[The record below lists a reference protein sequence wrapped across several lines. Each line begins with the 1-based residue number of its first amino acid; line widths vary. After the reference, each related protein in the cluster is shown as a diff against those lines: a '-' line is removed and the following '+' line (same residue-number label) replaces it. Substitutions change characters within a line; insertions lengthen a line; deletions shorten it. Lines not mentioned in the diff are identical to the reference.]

1 MKIRHVVVASA
12 VLAGLAAPSAHAAPV
27 GPVLYAGHPDAVA
40 GSYIVVLKRSEDLAA
55 TRSAAPGVTFTYRS
69 ALPGFAMRAS
79 AALAGRLAADP
90 RVAYVAQDVRVGL
103 TDRDLAAR
111 DVVTRE
117 VARPEVVARDVAG
130 REAAGRDVV
139 AQDLAVQPDPPS
151 WGLDRIDQ
159 RSLPLDRKY
168 FHPNTASSVRAY
180 IFGTGIR
187 YTHQEFDGAAVPGFD
202 AIGGVT
208 PPGNDCNGHG
218 THMAGTVGGRTTGV
232 AKDVTLVS
240 VRVLNC
246 QGSGTYSQIIAGID
260 WATRDA
266 AASGRKAVALMTLG
280 GGLNQAFNDA
290 ITRSI
295 QADVH
300 YSVVSGASNANA
312 CNYSPGSTP
321 LATTVG
327 ATDAN
332 DAKASFSNYGPCI
345 DVWAPGVG
353 ITSAWGTSDTAYST
367 ISGSTASAHAA
378 GVAALWRHRFPAD
391 SAVAVAEALRAN
403 ATPGVIPDPGAG
415 SPNLLLFMGMIPV

>member
-1 MKIRHVVVASA
+1 
-12 VLAGLAAPSAHAAPV
+12 
-27 GPVLYAGHPDAVA
+27 VLYQGHPDAVA
-40 GSYIVVLKRSEDLAA
+40 GSYIVVLKRHEDLASA
-55 TRSAAPGVTFTYRS
+55 RSAAPGVTFTYRT
-69 ALPGFAMRAS
+69 ALSGFAIRGS
-79 AALAGRLAADP
+79 AAQAGRLAADP
-90 RVAYVAQDVRVGL
+90 RVAYVAQDVRVRL
-103 TDRDLAAR
+103 
-111 DVVTRE
+111 E
-117 VARPEVVARDVAG
+117 PQE
-130 REAAGRDVV
+130 
-139 AQDLAVQPDPPS
+139 LAVQPNPPS

-159 RSLPLDRKY
+159 RSLPLDRNY
-168 FHPNTASSVRAY
+168 TYPNTASSVRAY

-187 YTHQEFDGAAVPGFD
+187 YTHQEFDGAAVPGLD
-202 AIGGVT
+202 TVGGVT

-260 WATRDA
+260 WVTRDA

-280 GGLNQAFNDA
+280 GGLNQPFNDA

-295 QADVH
+295 NADVH
-300 YSVVSGASNANA
+300 YSVVSGSSNANA

-345 DVWAPGVG
+345 DLWAPGVN

-378 GVAALWRHRFPAD
+378 GVAALWRHRFPGD
-391 SAVAVAEALRAN
+391 SAVTVANALRAN
-403 ATPGVIPDPGAG
+403 ATPGVVTNPGAG

>member
-1 MKIRHVVVASA
+1 VKIAPVTVAS
-12 VLAGLAAPSAHAAPV
+12 VLLAGLVATPAHAEGAD
-27 GPVLYAGHPDAVA
+27 VLYADHPQAVA
-40 GSYIVVLKRSEDLAA
+40 GSYIVVLKRHQDLTA
-55 TRSAAPGVTFTYRS
+55 TRAAAPDVTFTYRT
-69 ALPGFAMRAS
+69 ALPGFAMRAG
-79 AALAGRLAADP
+79 AAQARRLAADP

-103 TDRDLAAR
+103 DDPVTSLDL
-111 DVVTRE
+111 
-117 VARPEVVARDVAG
+117 G
-130 REAAGRDVV
+130 
-139 AQDLAVQPDPPS
+139 VQPDPPS

-159 RSLPLDRKY
+159 RSLPLDKRY

-187 YTHQEFDGAAVPGFD
+187 YTHQEFDGAAVPGLD
-202 AIGGVT
+202 VVGGVT

-260 WATRDA
+260 WVTRDA
-266 AASGRKAVALMTLG
+266 AASGRPAVALMTLG
-280 GGLNQAFNDA
+280 GGANQAFNDA

-295 QADVH
+295 NANVH
-300 YSVVSGASNANA
+300 YSVVSGSSNADA
-312 CNYSPGSTP
+312 CAFSPGSTP

-327 ATDAN
+327 ATDAT
-332 DAKASFSNYGPCI
+332 DAKAGFSNYGRCI
-345 DVWAPGVG
+345 DVWAPGVN

-378 GVAALWRHRFPAD
+378 GVAALWRHRFPGD

-403 ATPGVIPDPGAG
+403 ATPGLIADPGAG

>member
-1 MKIRHVVVASA
+1 MGIGRTAVAA
-12 VLAGLAAPSAHAAPV
+12 ALLAGLVAAPAHATPAHATA
-27 GPVLYAGHPDAVA
+27 PVLYQGHPDAVA
-40 GSYIVVLKRSEDLAA
+40 GSYIVVLKRHEDLASA
-55 TRSAAPGVTFTYRS
+55 RSAAPGVTFTYRT
-69 ALPGFAMRAS
+69 ALSGFAIRGS
-79 AALAGRLAADP
+79 AAQAGRLAADP
-90 RVAYVAQDVRVGL
+90 RVAYVAQDVRVRL
-103 TDRDLAAR
+103 
-111 DVVTRE
+111 E
-117 VARPEVVARDVAG
+117 PQE
-130 REAAGRDVV
+130 
-139 AQDLAVQPDPPS
+139 LAVQPNPPS

-159 RSLPLDRKY
+159 RSLPLDRNY
-168 FHPNTASSVRAY
+168 TYPNTASSVRAY

-187 YTHQEFDGAAVPGFD
+187 YTHQEFDGAAVPGLD
-202 AIGGVT
+202 TVGGVT

-260 WATRDA
+260 WVTRDA

-280 GGLNQAFNDA
+280 GGLNQPFNDA

-295 QADVH
+295 NADVH
-300 YSVVSGASNANA
+300 YSVVSGSSNANA

-345 DVWAPGVG
+345 DLWAPGVN

-378 GVAALWRHRFPAD
+378 GVAALWRHRFPGD
-391 SAVAVAEALRAN
+391 SAVTVANALRAN
-403 ATPGVIPDPGAG
+403 ATPGVVTNPGAG

>member
-1 MKIRHVVVASA
+1 MKIGHVTVASA
-12 VLAGLAAPSAHAAPV
+12 LLAGLVAPTAHAAPV
-27 GPVLYAGHPDAVA
+27 RYADHPQAVA
-40 GSYIVVLKRSEDLAA
+40 GSYIVVLKRHEDLAA
-55 TRSAAPGVTFTYRS
+55 TRSAAPHVTFTYGA
-69 ALPGFAMRAS
+69 ALPGFAMRAG
-79 AALAGRLAADP
+79 AAEARRLAADP
-90 RVAYVAQDVRVGL
+90 RVAYVAQDVRVSVQ
-103 TDRDLAAR
+103 
-111 DVVTRE
+111 DVVVRD
-117 VARPEVVARDVAG
+117 VVARDV
-130 REAAGRDVV
+130 V
-139 AQDLAVQPDPPS
+139 VQPDPPS
-151 WGLDRIDQ
+151 WGLDRVDQ

-168 FHPNTASSVRAY
+168 FHPNTAPTVRAY

-202 AIGGVT
+202 AVGGVT

-246 QGSGTYSQIIAGID
+246 QGSGTYAQIIAGID
-260 WATRDA
+260 WVTRDA
-266 AASGRKAVALMTLG
+266 AASGRPAVALMTLG
-280 GGLNQAFNDA
+280 GGANQAFNDA

-295 QADVH
+295 NANVH
-300 YSVVSGASNANA
+300 YSVVSGSSNADA
-312 CNYSPGSTP
+312 CSFSPGSTP

-332 DAKASFSNYGPCI
+332 DAKASFSNYGTCI
-345 DVWAPGVG
+345 DVWAPGVN

-378 GVAALWRHRFPAD
+378 GVAALWRHRFPGD

-403 ATPGVIPDPGAG
+403 ATPGVITNPGVG
-415 SPNLLLFMGMIPV
+415 SPNSLLFMGMIPV

>member
-1 MKIRHVVVASA
+1 MKIRHVTVAGA
-12 VLAGLAAPSAHAAPV
+12 LLAGLVTPTAYAAPAPHAAPV
-27 GPVLYAGHPDAVA
+27 LPADRAQAVA
-40 GSYIVVLKRSEDLAA
+40 GSYIVVLKRHEDLAA
-55 TRSAAPGVTFTYRS
+55 TRSTAPNVTFTYRT
-69 ALPGFAMRAS
+69 ALPGFALRATAS
-79 AALAGRLAADP
+79 EVARLAADP
-90 RVAYVAQDVRVGL
+90 RVAYIAQDARVRL
-103 TDRDLAAR
+103 TAQDR
-111 DVVTRE
+111 T
-117 VARPEVVARDVAG
+117 ARPATG
-130 REAAGRDVV
+130 PNLT
-139 AQDLAVQPDPPS
+139 AQDLVVQPDPPS

-168 FHPNTASSVRAY
+168 FHPNTAPTVRAY

-187 YTHQEFDGAAVPGFD
+187 YTHQEFDGAAVPGLD
-202 AIGGVT
+202 TVGGVT

-260 WATRDA
+260 WATQDA
-266 AASGRKAVALMTLG
+266 AASGRPAVALMTLG
-280 GGLNQAFNDA
+280 GGANQAFNDA

-295 QADVH
+295 NANVH
-300 YSVVSGASNANA
+300 YSVVSGSSNANA
-312 CNYSPGSTP
+312 CGYSPGSTP

-332 DAKASFSNYGPCI
+332 DVKASFSNFGTCI
-345 DVWAPGVG
+345 DVWAPGVN

-378 GVAALWRHRFPAD
+378 GVAALWRHRFPGD

-403 ATPGVIPDPGAG
+403 ATPGVITNPGVG
-415 SPNLLLFMGMIPV
+415 SPNLLLFMGMVPV

>member
-1 MKIRHVVVASA
+1 VQ
-12 VLAGLAAPSAHAAPV
+12 
-27 GPVLYAGHPDAVA
+27 VLYADHPQAVA
-40 GSYIVVLKRSEDLAA
+40 GSYIVVLKRHEDLAA
-55 TRSAAPGVTFTYRS
+55 ARSAAPEVTFTYRT
-69 ALPGFAMRAS
+69 ALPGFAMRAD
-79 AALAGRLAADP
+79 AAQARRLAADP
-90 RVAYVAQDVRVGL
+90 RVAYVAQDVRVRLGDQ
-103 TDRDLAAR
+103 DRPVAALDL
-111 DVVTRE
+111 
-117 VARPEVVARDVAG
+117 G
-130 REAAGRDVV
+130 
-139 AQDLAVQPDPPS
+139 VQPDPPS

-159 RSLPLDRKY
+159 RSLPLDKKY
-168 FHPNTASSVRAY
+168 SHPNTAPSVRAY

-187 YTHQEFDGAAVPGFD
+187 YTHQEFDGAAVPGLD
-202 AIGGVT
+202 TVGGVT

-260 WATRDA
+260 WVTRDA
-266 AASGRKAVALMTLG
+266 AASGRPAVALMTLG
-280 GGLNQAFNDA
+280 GGANQAFNDA

-295 QADVH
+295 NANVH
-300 YSVVSGASNANA
+300 YSVVSGSSNGDACAS
-312 CNYSPGSTP
+312 SPGSTP

-327 ATDAN
+327 ATDAT
-332 DAKASFSNYGPCI
+332 DARASFSNYGPCI
-345 DVWAPGVG
+345 DVWAPGVN

-378 GVAALWRHRFPAD
+378 GVAALWRHRFPGD

-403 ATPGVIPDPGAG
+403 ATPGVITNPGAG

>member
-1 MKIRHVVVASA
+1 MKIRHVTVASA
-12 VLAGLAAPSAHAAPV
+12 LLAGLVTPTAHAGPAPHS
-27 GPVLYAGHPDAVA
+27 GPAPDTAPVLYADRAHAVA
-40 GSYIVVLKRSEDLAA
+40 GSYIVVLKRHEDLAA
-55 TRSAAPGVTFTYRS
+55 ARSAAPNVTFTYRTV
-69 ALPGFAMRAS
+69 LPGFAVRAS
-79 AALAGRLAADP
+79 TAEVGRLAADP
-90 RVAYVAQDVRVGL
+90 RVAYIAQDARVGL
-103 TDRDLAAR
+103 DAR
-111 DVVTRE
+111 DPAAPDVT
-117 VARPEVVARDVAG
+117 
-130 REAAGRDVV
+130 
-139 AQDLAVQPDPPS
+139 AQDLVVQPDPPS

-168 FHPNTASSVRAY
+168 FHPNTASTVRAY
-180 IFGTGIR
+180 VFGTGIR
-187 YTHQEFDGAAVPGFD
+187 YTHQEFDGAAVPGLD
-202 AIGGVT
+202 TVGGVT

-246 QGSGTYSQIIAGID
+246 QGSGSYSQIIAGID
-260 WATRDA
+260 WATQDA
-266 AASGRKAVALMTLG
+266 AASGRPAVALMTLG
-280 GGLNQAFNDA
+280 GTANQAFNDA

-295 QADVH
+295 NANVH
-300 YSVVSGASNANA
+300 YSVVSGGSNANA
-312 CNYSPGSTP
+312 CSYSPGSTP

-332 DAKASFSNYGPCI
+332 DAKASFSNYGTCI
-345 DVWAPGVG
+345 DVWAPGVN

-378 GVAALWRHRFPAD
+378 GVAALWRHRFPGD

-403 ATPGVIPDPGAG
+403 ATPGVITNPGAG

>member
-1 MKIRHVVVASA
+1 VKIRHLAVATA
-12 VLAGLAAPSAHAAPV
+12 LLAGLAAAPAHAAPA
-27 GPVLYAGHPDAVA
+27 GAVLYAGHPQAVA
-40 GSYIVVLKRSEDLAA
+40 GSYIVVLKRHDDLAA
-55 TRSAAPGVTFTYRS
+55 LTATPGVTLTYRT
-69 ALPGFAMRAS
+69 ALAGFAMRAG
-79 AALAGRLAADP
+79 AVEARRLAADP
-90 RVAYVAQDVRVGL
+90 RVAYVAQDVRVRL
-103 TDRDLAAR
+103 TAQ
-111 DVVTRE
+111 DVTARE
-117 VARPEVVARDVAG
+117 VAPPAVS
-130 REAAGRDVV
+130 
-139 AQDLAVQPDPPS
+139 AQAPGVQPDPPS

-159 RSLPLDRKY
+159 RSLPLDHKY
-168 FHPNTASSVRAY
+168 FHPNTAPAVRAY

-187 YTHQEFDGAAVPGFD
+187 YTHQEFEGRAVPGLD
-202 AIGGVT
+202 TVGGVT

-218 THMAGTVGGRTTGV
+218 THMAATVGGQTTGV

-260 WATRDA
+260 WATSDA
-266 AASGRKAVALMTLG
+266 AASGSKAVALMTLG
-280 GGLNQAFNDA
+280 GSLNQPFNNA
-290 ITRSI
+290 ITASI
-295 QADVH
+295 NGNVH
-300 YSVVSGASNANA
+300 YSVVSGSSNANA

-327 ATDAN
+327 ATDVN

-345 DVWAPGVG
+345 DVWAPGVN

-378 GVAALWRHRFPAD
+378 GVAALWRQKFPGD

-403 ATPGVIPDPGAG
+403 ATPGVITNPGVG

>member
-1 MKIRHVVVASA
+1 MKIRHVAVAGA
-12 VLAGLAAPSAHAAPV
+12 LLAGLVSPTAHAAPV
-27 GPVLYAGHPDAVA
+27 PGAAAPVLYADRTQAVTD
-40 GSYIVVLKRSEDLAA
+40 SYIVVLKRHEDVAA
-55 TRSAAPGVTFTYRS
+55 ARSATPNVTFTYRT
-69 ALPGFAMRAS
+69 ALPGFAVRAGK
-79 AALAGRLAADP
+79 AEVARLAADP
-90 RVAYVAQDVRVGL
+90 RVAYIAQDARVRL
-103 TDRDLAAR
+103 TDHATPDG
-111 DVVTRE
+111 VT
-117 VARPEVVARDVAG
+117 
-130 REAAGRDVV
+130 
-139 AQDLAVQPDPPS
+139 AQDLVVQPDPPS

-159 RSLPLDRKY
+159 RSLPLDKKY
-168 FHPNTASSVRAY
+168 FHPNTAATVRAY

-187 YTHQEFDGAAVPGFD
+187 YTHQEFDGAAVPGLD
-202 AIGGVT
+202 TVGGVT

-260 WATRDA
+260 WATQDA
-266 AASGRKAVALMTLG
+266 AASGRPAVALMTLG
-280 GGLNQAFNDA
+280 GGANQAFNDA

-295 QADVH
+295 NANVH
-300 YSVVSGASNANA
+300 YSVVSGSSNANA
-312 CNYSPGSTP
+312 CGYSPGSTP

-332 DAKASFSNYGPCI
+332 DVKASFSNYGSCI
-345 DVWAPGVG
+345 DVWAPGVN

-378 GVAALWRHRFPAD
+378 GVAALWRHRFPGD

-403 ATPGVIPDPGAG
+403 ATPGVITNPGAG
-415 SPNLLLFMGMIPV
+415 SPNLLLFMGMVPV

>member
-1 MKIRHVVVASA
+1 MKIGHAVVASA
-12 VLAGLAAPSAHAAPV
+12 LLAGLVAPTAHAAPV
-27 GPVLYAGHPDAVA
+27 LYADHPQAVA
-40 GSYIVVLKRSEDLAA
+40 GSYIVVLKRHSDLAA
-55 TRSAAPGVTFTYRS
+55 ARSAAPHVTFTYGT
-69 ALPGFAMRAS
+69 ALPGFAMRAG
-79 AALAGRLAADP
+79 AAEARRLAADP

-103 TDRDLAAR
+103 PAN
-111 DVVTRE
+111 DVV
-117 VARPEVVARDVAG
+117 AQ
-130 REAAGRDVV
+130 DVV
-139 AQDLAVQPDPPS
+139 AQDLVAQPDPPS

-168 FHPNTASSVRAY
+168 FHPSTASSVRAY

-202 AIGGVT
+202 AVGGVT

-266 AASGRKAVALMTLG
+266 AASGRPAVALMTLG
-280 GGLNQAFNDA
+280 GAANQAFNDA

-295 QADVH
+295 NANVH
-300 YSVVSGASNANA
+300 YSVVSGGSNADA
-312 CNYSPGSTP
+312 CAFSPGSTP

-332 DAKASFSNYGPCI
+332 DAKASFSNYGSCI
-345 DVWAPGVG
+345 DVWAPGVN

-378 GVAALWRHRFPAD
+378 GVAALWRHRFPGD
-391 SAVAVAEALRAN
+391 SAMAVAEALRAN
-403 ATPGVIPDPGAG
+403 ATPGVITNPGAG

>member
-1 MKIRHVVVASA
+1 MVGGTVKIGHVAVASA
-12 VLAGLAAPSAHAAPV
+12 LLVGLAAAPGQASAAQA
-27 GPVLYAGHPDAVA
+27 PVLYAGHPDAVA
-40 GSYIVVLKRSEDLAA
+40 DSYIVVLKRAEDLASA
-55 TRSAAPGVTFTYRS
+55 RSAAPGVTFTYRT
-69 ALPGFAMRAS
+69 ALTGFAVRTDAARAR
-79 AALAGRLAADP
+79 RLAADP
-90 RVAYVAQDVRVGL
+90 RVAYVAQDLRVGL
-103 TDRDLAAR
+103 AAD
-111 DVVTRE
+111 DVTTE
-117 VARPEVVARDVAG
+117 GLE
-130 REAAGRDVV
+130 
-139 AQDLAVQPDPPS
+139 VQPSPPS

-159 RSLPLDRKY
+159 RSLPLDTKY
-168 FHPNTASSVRAY
+168 FHPNTASGVRAY

-187 YTHQEFDGAAVPGFD
+187 YTHQEFDGAAVPGLD
-202 AIGGVT
+202 TVGGVT

-260 WATRDA
+260 WVTRDA
-266 AASGRKAVALMTLG
+266 AASGQKAVALMTLG

-295 QADVH
+295 NADVH
-300 YSVVSGASNANA
+300 YSVVSGSSNADA
-312 CNYSPGSTP
+312 CGFSPGSTP

-327 ATDAN
+327 ATDVN
-332 DAKASFSNYGPCI
+332 DAKASFSNYGSCI
-345 DVWAPGVG
+345 DVWAPGVN

-378 GVAALWRHRFPAD
+378 GVAALWRHRFPGD

-403 ATPGVIPDPGAG
+403 ATPGVITNPGAG

>member
-1 MKIRHVVVASA
+1 MKIRHVTVAGA
-12 VLAGLAAPSAHAAPV
+12 LVAGLVTPTAYAAPAPYAA
-27 GPVLYAGHPDAVA
+27 PVLYADRTTAVT
-40 GSYIVVLKRSEDLAA
+40 GSYIVVLKRHEDVAA
-55 TRSAAPGVTFTYRS
+55 TRSAAPNVTFTYRTV
-69 ALPGFAMRAS
+69 LPGFALRANAS
-79 AALAGRLAADP
+79 EVARLAADP
-90 RVAYVAQDVRVGL
+90 RVAYIAQDARVRL
-103 TDRDLAAR
+103 TAEDLAAR
-111 DVVTRE
+111 
-117 VARPEVVARDVAG
+117 PFAG
-130 REAAGRDVV
+130 PDITT
-139 AQDLAVQPDPPS
+139 QDLVVQPDPPS

-159 RSLPLDRKY
+159 RSLPLDKKY
-168 FHPNTASSVRAY
+168 FHPNTASTVRAY

-187 YTHQEFDGAAVPGFD
+187 YTHQEFDGAAVPGLD
-202 AIGGVT
+202 TVGGVT

-260 WATRDA
+260 WATHDA
-266 AASGRKAVALMTLG
+266 AASGRPAVALMTLG

-295 QADVH
+295 NANVH
-300 YSVVSGASNANA
+300 YSVVSGSSNANA
-312 CNYSPGSTP
+312 CGYSPGSTP

-332 DAKASFSNYGPCI
+332 DVKASFSNFGTCI
-345 DVWAPGVG
+345 DVWAPGVN

-378 GVAALWRHRFPAD
+378 GVAALWRHRFPGD
-391 SAVAVAEALRAN
+391 LAVAVAEALRAN
-403 ATPGVIPDPGAG
+403 ATPGVITNPGVG
-415 SPNLLLFMGMIPV
+415 SPNLLLFMGMVPV

>member
-1 MKIRHVVVASA
+1 
-12 VLAGLAAPSAHAAPV
+12 
-27 GPVLYAGHPDAVA
+27 
-40 GSYIVVLKRSEDLAA
+40 
-55 TRSAAPGVTFTYRS
+55 
-69 ALPGFAMRAS
+69 
-79 AALAGRLAADP
+79 
-90 RVAYVAQDVRVGL
+90 VR
-103 TDRDLAAR
+103 D
-111 DVVTRE
+111 
-117 VARPEVVARDVAG
+117 VVARDV
-130 REAAGRDVV
+130 V
-139 AQDLAVQPDPPS
+139 VQPDPPS

-159 RSLPLDRKY
+159 RSLPLDKKY
-168 FHPNTASSVRAY
+168 FHPSTASSVRAY

-187 YTHQEFDGAAVPGFD
+187 YAHQEFGGRAVPGFD
-202 AIGGVT
+202 AVGGVT

-246 QGSGTYSQIIAGID
+246 QGSGTYAQIIAGID

-266 AASGRKAVALMTLG
+266 AAGGRPAVALMTLG
-280 GGLNQAFNDA
+280 GSANQAFNDA

-295 QADVH
+295 NANVH
-300 YSVVSGASNANA
+300 YSVVSGGSNADA
-312 CNYSPGSTP
+312 CAFSPGSTP

-345 DVWAPGVG
+345 DVWAPGVN

-378 GVAALWRHRFPAD
+378 GVAALWRHRFPGD

-403 ATPGVIPDPGAG
+403 ATPGVVANPGAG